1 MQNENYTLLR
11 IFTSLQFLFI
21 FILYMCWN
29 QKISL
34 NTFLFSFFG
43 ISFAYFN
50 NVINIYGYLFYLS
63 FVSMQLV
70 EYFAWGNLNDKK
82 MNRFLSQIGLFLI
95 VIQPVLFTLSHY
107 IIEKQIKTVLIA
119 SYFIFILFCVFYFPI
134 DFSMNKAPNGHL
146 AWNWLRFHPIIIFIW
161 VAYCFGLFLYENR
174 YFEFSVYLII
184 FLAIFYT
191 YYKTNTWGSLWCWIS
206 NLLAA
211 ILILQ
216 VFFDLKLSNCFLV
229 KK

>member
-1 MQNENYTLLR
+1 
-11 IFTSLQFLFI
+11 
-21 FILYMCWN
+21 MCWN

-34 NTFLFSFFG
+34 NTFLFSLFG

-50 NVINIYGYLFYLS
+50 NIINIYGYLFYLS

-95 VIQPVLFTLSHY
+95 VIQPILFTLSHY
-107 IIEKQIKTVLIA
+107 IIENKIKTAIIA
-119 SYFIFILFCVFYFPI
+119 LYFMFVLFCVLYFPI

-146 AWNWLRFHPIIIFIW
+146 AWNWLKFHPIIIFTW
-161 VAYCFGLFLYENR
+161 VACCFGLFLYQKR

-184 FLAIFYT
+184 FLAIYYT

-206 NLLAA
+206 NLLAVM
-211 ILILQ
+211 LILQ

-229 KK
+229 KKE